1 MIHLLEALRPYAA
14 SINCTVILICC
25 LIAKKHGISLPF

>member
-1 MIHLLEALRPYAA
+1 MIDLLIALRPFAA
-14 SINCTVILICC
+14 SINCTAILICC